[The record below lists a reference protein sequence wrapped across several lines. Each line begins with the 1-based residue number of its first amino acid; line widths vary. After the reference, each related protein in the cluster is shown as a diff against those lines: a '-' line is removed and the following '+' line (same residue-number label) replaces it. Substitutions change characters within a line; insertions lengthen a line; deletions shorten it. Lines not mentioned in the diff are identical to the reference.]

1 MNSRSPWKLFG
12 LVLASLFCVMLL
24 QGWLVFFHKRSFLP
38 SALLSLAIIAFLLY
52 PILKRMVQSIH
63 DQYARS
69 MDELNANWKKT
80 LQERLKEK
88 DYLQRVLKEM
98 AEGVL
103 VVDERGRIQV
113 VNEAL
118 RRLFSLPQEAIGK
131 SLLELI
137 RHSELEDAI
146 RQAITT
152 GKRSTFDLTLP
163 SSPGKNV
170 EVYVAPIAPFPRPER
185 KGEERE
191 GAIAVFHDIS
201 RLKELERVRQDFV
214 ANVSHELR
222 TPLSTIKGY
231 AETLLDGALK
241 EEVAFSFVQVIKK
254 HADRLTKIVEDLLML
269 SKIESGEFL
278 MHREPLSLAEVI
290 DDVLELIQGAAD
302 KKQVTMVKD
311 HLSESLLVEADR
323 KDLEQILINLLDN
336 AIKYNREGGRVLISV
351 ARKGTQE
358 VEVSIQ
364 DNGIGIPKED
374 LPRLFERFYRVDK
387 GRSKELGGTGL
398 GLSIVKHLV
407 HAHGGRV
414 WVESRLGEGSTFYFT
429 LPAYQG

>member
-302 KKQVTMVKD
+302 KKKVTMVKD